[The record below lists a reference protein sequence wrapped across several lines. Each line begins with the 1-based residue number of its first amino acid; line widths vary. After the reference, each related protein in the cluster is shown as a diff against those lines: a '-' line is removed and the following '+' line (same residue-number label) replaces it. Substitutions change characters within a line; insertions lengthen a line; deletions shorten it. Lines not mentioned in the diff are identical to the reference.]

1 MEKRRMDG
9 VVSLNVV
16 LYGDVFFDKAKNGR
30 RRRKNENRGGGGLI
44 KLHASFPRRGDL
56 FPIDA
61 TGFTPPSS
69 L

>member
-30 RRRKNENRGGGGLI
+30 RRRKNENKGEEG
-44 KLHASFPRRGDL
+44 
-56 FPIDA
+56 
-61 TGFTPPSS
+61 
-69 L
+69 